1 MGNTEAKCPSCGGN
15 YFISRR
21 MTYPIPNVKEVHLV
35 YCAKCGHVV
44 GVVSSK

>member
-1 MGNTEAKCPSCGGN
+1 MENVEAKCPSCGGK
-15 YFISRR
+15 YFISRK
-21 MTYPIPNVKEVHLV
+21 MTYPIPNIKDVYLV